1 MITTDPIGDWA
12 WEVSPVDGRIQSS
25 RAIELAVE
33 VWGVLAGAGVA
44 VPVAEV
50 GVTVRSSGAARG
62 IRLLQTSAPV
72 GEAVQAVGSALT
84 RAAEQVDEFEGD
96 FIVDARVRCPG
107 VWTTGGVERRAE
119 QLFTIQV
126 DVWKNSLA
134 TVTLETYCDAWLTM
148 DTRGREQL
156 AIHAEN
162 SPRLELALERISA
175 LLGVQPTPGHE
186 NRYATP
192 TESGFEDVR
201 VEGSAY
207 IDAWGTFEV
216 PARARRLRFGLPP
229 SEGEYPD
236 VTDDA
241 VSYLVV
247 QDDGGGIL
255 GYVWAAQTDNVVGF
269 EPRTAVGEAA
279 LEAGRL
285 WIQRLRDAYAL
296 NLPASAVLN
305 WLVVQPPLAGMGH
318 IADKEPQECVS
329 LDSLEEESGRW

>member
-1 MITTDPIGDWA
+1 MITTDPIGDWT
-12 WEVSPVDGRIQSS
+12 WEVAPVDGRIHSS

-33 VWGVLAGAGVA
+33 VWSVLAGAGVA

-50 GVTVRSSGAARG
+50 GVTVRSSVAARD
-62 IRLLQTSAPV
+62 IRLLETSAPV
-72 GEAVQAVGSALT
+72 GEATPAVGSALT
-84 RAAEQVDEFEGD
+84 RVAEQVEEFQGD

-107 VWTTGGVERRAE
+107 VWTTGGVERHAE
-119 QLFTIQV
+119 QLFTIQA

-162 SPRLELALERISA
+162 SPRLTLVLKQISA
-175 LLGVQPTPGHE
+175 LLGVQPTPGDE

-201 VEGSAY
+201 VEGPAY

-229 SEGEYPD
+229 SGGEYPD
-236 VTDDA
+236 ATDDA
-241 VSYLVV
+241 VSYLAV
-247 QDDGGGIL
+247 QGDGGRVL
-255 GYVWAAQTDNVVGF
+255 GYVWAAQTDNAVGF
-269 EPRTAVGEAA
+269 EPRTAVGEVA

-296 NLPASAVLN
+296 GLPASAVLN
-305 WLVVQPPLAGMGH
+305 WLVAQPPLTGMGR
-318 IADKEPQECVS
+318 ITDKEPQECVS